1 MTTTKDIKREVV
13 FDKIVKIVGIQEQ
26 HLKILAPSLLQYIDV
41 HYYTKIFKYEN
52 YSYEISGI
60 IICIL

>member
-1 MTTTKDIKREVV
+1 MTTTKDVKREVV

-41 HYYTKIFKYEN
+41 KYYTKIFKYEN
-52 YSYEISGI
+52 KNTKELI
-60 IICIL
+60 